1 MRRPGF
7 LIALLLLA
15 GPAAAQDLQSYSPSK
30 PATAPKL
37 INAEVTK
44 ADTQTGLVT
53 FRSESGD
60 VLVTAGRE
68 VTAGMALKPGDKVMI
83 AFRDVKDASGFPSR
97 MVTEVRLASPAA
109 AAPAARA
116 SVSASA
122 PKKSKV
128 EAARVQASG
137 APATATTG
145 AAQGTAQGQASNAGT
160 AQAGGAAT
168 GAATPAT
175 GAVTTTGGGAVA
187 TGAGTSPYTNPVPS
201 VNSAAP
207 VVTAVLPPAGAKAP
221 LSETEV
227 GTMRAQGLRDLDAS
241 AVALAAVAN
250 DIDTAWFRFKNQCL
264 KGAAAAT
271 SASSGREWFAI
282 ADVPA
287 PADDN
292 DTCRTMRTELTARVK
307 GFQDQLGIVEDAARK
322 ADLLP
327 AQVREVLDRH
337 RLIR

>member
-7 LIALLLLA
+7 LIALILLA
-15 GPAAAQDLQSYSPSK
+15 APAAAQDLQSYPPSK
-30 PATAPKL
+30 TATAPKL

-68 VTAGMALKPGDKVMI
+68 VTAGMALRPGDKVLI

-97 MVTEVRLASPAA
+97 VVTEVRLA
-109 AAPAARA
+109 AP
-116 SVSASA
+116 
-122 PKKSKV
+122 
-128 EAARVQASG
+128 ASG
-137 APATATTG
+137 APARPASASAAPKKRNVAAAPAKASGTAPATATG
-145 AAQGTAQGQASNAGT
+145 SMQAGGTSA
-160 AQAGGAAT
+160 AQAGGATTTA
-168 GAATPAT
+168 GTPAAAGT
-175 GAVTTTGGGAVA
+175 VTTSAGGAVA

-221 LSETEV
+221 LTEAEV

-264 KGAAAAT
+264 KGPAAT
-271 SASSGREWFAI
+271 GAGTGREWFAI
-282 ADVPA
+282 SDVPA

-307 GFQDQLGIVEDAARK
+307 QFQGQLGIVEDAARK

>member
-7 LIALLLLA
+7 LIAVVLLA
-15 GPAAAQDLQSYSPSK
+15 GPAAAQDLQSYPPSK
-30 PATAPKL
+30 TATAPKL

-68 VTAGMALKPGDKVMI
+68 VTAGMALRPGDKVLI

-97 MVTEVRLASPAA
+97 VVTEVRLAAAASGAPARPASASAIPKKRTAA
-109 AAPAARA
+109 AAPAQA
-116 SVSASA
+116 SASA
-122 PKKSKV
+122 
-128 EAARVQASG
+128 
-137 APATATTG
+137 
-145 AAQGTAQGQASNAGT
+145 

-168 GAATPAT
+168 AAGTPAAAGT
-175 GAVTTTGGGAVA
+175 GTTSAGAVVA

-221 LSETEV
+221 QAEAEV
-227 GTMRAQGLRDLDAS
+227 GTMRAQALRDLDAS

-250 DIDTAWFRFKNQCL
+250 DIDSAWFRFKNQCL
-264 KGAAAAT
+264 KGAAAT
-271 SASSGREWFAI
+271 SASTGREWFAV

-307 GFQDQLGIVEDAARK
+307 GFQGQLGIVEDAARK